1 MPESE
6 FLPLKTTSIEP
17 IYNGTKYFCDKVTLQ
32 FEGQHIGGLN
42 IETLYEKMVGLG
54 AGCVVSSISVPSN
67 KGYGIVPY
75 SATFECF
82 KFKGTSQNV
91 FDIKN
96 ECSVSV
102 QEDGSIQVSRNIEA
116 KSISLD
122 GSSISM
128 PSSIVNTLKSSVPVL
143 TTPVDGFSI
152 TYGNLVLINEKQSE
166 DAINGIYSINQQY
179 IGQFDKSAN
188 SMFPRPIRK
197 TNWSIQSGIDGVA
210 TISVSAQLM
219 TGDIRISSPIT
230 IQNISNYFPAN
241 FIPAAPFQC
250 INFNYKTSQLNRS
263 IDLQATYSNDG
274 RIDTSDGG
282 ITDHSISIS
291 TDFLS
296 KSCQIQCQNT
306 SKPFISTSTKK
317 LNITDQTNALLSLVK
332 APTAKFYLES
342 EMDSASYS
350 STLNDAMIVKKYI
363 SSARISGT
371 AGKLEFVN
379 KNVNINVDFGLPQAS
394 ITPILSGKGGYYIED
409 LDFDTRTR
417 VQASVQLEGVDS
429 KPPTVTIFK
438 TILKNLL
445 QDLSPSDNIMLKD
458 SASIQKNDAGKIGLC
473 TYETEQSVL
482 TSNFASSFKV
492 T

>member
-1 MPESE
+1 MPTE
-6 FLPLKTTSIEP
+6 FSPFKTISVEP
-17 IYNGTKYFCDKVTLQ
+17 IYNGNKYFCDKITLQ
-32 FEGQHIGGLN
+32 YEGQHIGGLS
-42 IETLYEKMVGLG
+42 IETLYKEMVGLG
-54 AGCVVSSISVPSN
+54 GSCVVSSISLPSN

-82 KFKGTSQNV
+82 KFKTTARNT

-96 ECSVSV
+96 ECSISL
-102 QEDGSIQVSRNIEA
+102 QEDGSIQVSRNIEG

-122 GSSISM
+122 GSSVTV
-128 PSSIVNTLKSSVPVL
+128 PSQIVNTLKSSIPVL
-143 TTPVDGFSI
+143 TTPVQNVSLN
-152 TYGNLVLINEKQSE
+152 YQNLVLTNEKESE
-166 DAINGIYSINQQY
+166 DKINGIYSINQQY
-179 IGQFDKSAN
+179 IGQFDKSTNA
-188 SMFPRPIRK
+188 MFTKPIRK

-210 TISVSAQLM
+210 TIAVSAQLM
-219 TGDIRISSPIT
+219 TGDLKISAPIT
-230 IQNISNYFPAN
+230 IQNLSTFFPAG

-274 RIDTSDGG
+274 RIDTTDGG

-296 KSCQIQCQNT
+296 KSCQIQCQHT
-306 SKPFISTSTKK
+306 SKPFIGTSTKK
-317 LNITDQTNALLSLVK
+317 LNITDQTNVLLSLVK

-363 SSARISGT
+363 SSPRITGT
-371 AGKLEFVN
+371 AGKLEFIN

-394 ITPILSGKGGYYIED
+394 ITPILSGKGSYYIED

-429 KPPTVTIFK
+429 KPPDVNIFK
-438 TILKNLL
+438 TILKGLL
-445 QDLSPSDNIMLKD
+445 QELNPSDNIMLKD
-458 SASIQKNDAGKIGLC
+458 SASIQKNDQGKIGLC

-482 TSNFASSFKV
+482 TSAFGSSFKV
-492 T
+492 L